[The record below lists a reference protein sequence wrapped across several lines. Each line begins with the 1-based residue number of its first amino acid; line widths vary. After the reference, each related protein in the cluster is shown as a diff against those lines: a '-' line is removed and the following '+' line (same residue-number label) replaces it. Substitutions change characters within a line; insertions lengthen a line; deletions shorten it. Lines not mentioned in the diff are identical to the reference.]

1 MLSRR
6 LDFYTMLQYI
16 LLKGCARKLNEDQ
29 NRNNFVST
37 ILHAHSKLA
46 FGGVLVWS
54 GVSSI
59 NEKKTRRLRSR
70 EESVSPI
77 STT

>member
-6 LDFYTMLQYI
+6 LDFYTTLQYI
-16 LLKGCARKLNEDQ
+16 WLKGCARKLNEDQ
-29 NRNNFVST
+29 NRESFVST

-59 NEKKTRRLRSR
+59 NEKKTRR
-70 EESVSPI
+70 I
-77 STT
+77 SLTYLHNLT